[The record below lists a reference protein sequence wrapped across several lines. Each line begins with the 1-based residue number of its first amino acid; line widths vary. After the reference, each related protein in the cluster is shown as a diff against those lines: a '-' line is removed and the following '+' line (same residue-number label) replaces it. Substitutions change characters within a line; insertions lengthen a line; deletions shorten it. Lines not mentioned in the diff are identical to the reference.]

1 MKQRILKSWLLFSA
15 LYSIVSTVFIFLFRK
30 WFNFDHLE
38 EISFQETLGTI
49 TLFLLILLFLSLIS
63 AVILYV
69 LNRQAERKITEQ
81 LLMIQ
86 KAQFQLVKD
95 KDESNWLNEA
105 TVIDLKAFYAQ
116 SMAISNQI
124 ETVSL
129 ELQEIGRKP
138 QYVGEETKEQIIEQE
153 RRRIARELHDSVSQ
167 QLFAAMMMISALN
180 ERKQHFD
187 EKEQKQLAMIEHV
200 LSQAQSEMRALLLHL
215 RPISLENK
223 SLKSGIEGLL
233 VELQTK
239 VQMKIHWD
247 IEDVILPEGVEDHLF
262 RIAQEL
268 LSNTLRHSHAK
279 HLEVY
284 LRQKDSNVIFKIED
298 DGIGFNVE
306 DIHPGSYGIN
316 NMKERVQGLGGQ
328 VKIVSFPNQGTT
340 IEIKIP
346 LGRHLEGNY
355 D

>member
-15 LYSIVSTVFIFLFRK
+15 LYSIVSTIFIFLFRK

-105 TVIDLKAFYAQ
+105 TILDLNTFYTQ

-129 ELQEIGRKP
+129 E
-138 QYVGEETKEQIIEQE
+138 
-153 RRRIARELHDSVSQ
+153 
-167 QLFAAMMMISALN
+167 
-180 ERKQHFD
+180 
-187 EKEQKQLAMIEHV
+187 
-200 LSQAQSEMRALLLHL
+200 
-215 RPISLENK
+215 
-223 SLKSGIEGLL
+223 
-233 VELQTK
+233 
-239 VQMKIHWD
+239 
-247 IEDVILPEGVEDHLF
+247 
-262 RIAQEL
+262 
-268 LSNTLRHSHAK
+268 
-279 HLEVY
+279 
-284 LRQKDSNVIFKIED
+284 
-298 DGIGFNVE
+298 
-306 DIHPGSYGIN
+306 
-316 NMKERVQGLGGQ
+316 
-328 VKIVSFPNQGTT
+328 
-340 IEIKIP
+340 
-346 LGRHLEGNY
+346 
-355 D
+355 